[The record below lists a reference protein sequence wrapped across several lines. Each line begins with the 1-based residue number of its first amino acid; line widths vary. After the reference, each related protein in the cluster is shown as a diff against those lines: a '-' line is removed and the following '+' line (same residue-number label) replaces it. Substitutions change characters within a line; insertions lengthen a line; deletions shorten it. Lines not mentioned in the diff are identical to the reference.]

1 MNDMQPLPPTIVPL
15 RESALPDAAAALARA
30 FQDDPLQ
37 TYVFP
42 DPAERVAR
50 SPGHFTPLLRYGLK
64 FGEVLT
70 TTDPSAGA
78 AVWLGPEASY
88 HSKPSTLTGANGIAS
103 ISDSVIAP
111 VVAMYFY
118 RLQAGNSMLSRKP
131 IVLRC
136 WGQE

>member
-1 MNDMQPLPPTIVPL
+1 MSDMQPLPPTIVPL
-15 RESALPDAAAALARA
+15 RESALPDTAAALARA

-70 TTDPSAGA
+70 TTDPSAGKH
-78 AVWLGPEASY
+78 AVSLETRELASG
-88 HSKPSTLTGANGIAS
+88 L
-103 ISDSVIAP
+103 
-111 VVAMYFY
+111 YFH
-118 RLQAGNSMLSRKP
+118 RLQAGNSTLSRKL